1 MMGKSGSWIIGR
13 RVDEKR
19 PTRAVEE
26 LHQVAAT
33 RTERRQHVQVSFPN
47 QISGPECVSV
57 KDQRSL
63 SSTSR
68 KHLGA
73 NWAFI
78 LKRIGETCRLRLCDA
93 RTPSAELGN
102 HWSESWPT
110 EEVVARAKLNFN
122 RPNPAF
128 SLNYFG
134 VAIPAASSFG
144 TPSTGRPI
152 LASFI

>member
-1 MMGKSGSWIIGR
+1 MSPIRSFLDNLRIADDPGVDGFVNTCSFGGSFR
-13 RVDEKR
+13 RPVTSHHSR
-19 PTRAVEE
+19 
-26 LHQVAAT
+26 L
-33 RTERRQHVQVSFPN
+33 HVQVSFPN

-68 KHLGA
+68 KHHGA

-110 EEVVARAKLNFN
+110 EEVVARVKLNFN
-122 RPNPAF
+122 RPNPTF

-134 VAIPAASSFG
+134 VAIWRLPVSGHPRLGDQS
-144 TPSTGRPI
+144 
-152 LASFI
+152 